1 MRLPLILIISFLLL
15 VLKTANS
22 QQLNVKTYSFA
33 EGLNTYNI
41 KKSLQDKYGF
51 IWLATQDGVYR
62 FDGTSFEAYKKN
74 EDVKN
79 SLRENFIFD
88 IALGNDEN
96 LYIASFNGG
105 VDVINIRTQKVTHLL
120 SQKKENEEGLPNL
133 WITKVFC
140 DTKNNL
146 WIGAQDFLKIYSLN
160 EQKFKDFQLPSNLNT
175 DINVLFIRPV
185 NENLIA
191 VGINNYG
198 VLFYDINSLTIQD
211 SLIRLEGIQA
221 DNITVNDLA
230 VINDSCYISSG
241 SNIFSGAINNR
252 RWVMERKIT
261 IPAISNNVINCLAA
275 GKDNAL
281 WLGTNSGIGKLELI
295 KTRFSPIVNNEFL
308 NADNFI
314 TDLFL
319 DRENG
324 LWISSLKNLIRI
336 NLAVSPFT
344 AYTKSKDGN
353 TRMNHIYS
361 LIPVSKTQ
369 LFACGTDGLYLSD
382 LITGDINKIKGTA
395 ALGIIHC
402 VLKMDDDTWLVSS
415 ADGMYVYQQATGVLS
430 KDLLLKL
437 YPEWKPFIS
446 HFFNKTVKSGD
457 KIYWANEGQ
466 GGLLIW
472 QPEKHMI
479 TQKKAGSAFSGGLPE
494 NHIHNLKF
502 DRDGFIWILFDNAVA
517 KFDPSIDS
525 TIQIINYKRNQ
536 GGFNSGIFFD
546 MYDDDSVLWFG
557 TYGGGINGY
566 NKKTGEWKYITE
578 QDGLCNNAVYGILPE
593 KDSVFWVSTNNGIS
607 RVNYVT
613 KKCLNY
619 FVEDGLQDN
628 SFDETGALAFENRLF
643 FAGVNGF
650 TSVDL
655 DNYYNTSYPFPV
667 YIKRLEY
674 IRQDKKVVLNDLEW
688 KKIKLPAGT
697 SSATI
702 WLSALSYT
710 SSRPRFSY
718 LIKGFQDEYLPA
730 GEKNKIELNA
740 LNHGNYEIDI
750 RYLNEQGEFV
760 EGQVGI
766 DIEILPFWYQTWWF
780 RLLVLLFSLL
790 AVFFVV
796 RLIYISRLR
805 KQRAV
810 LERQL
815 AVQLERQRISSE
827 MHDDIGAGLSGI
839 KLLTE
844 MTKGKV
850 KDETAGAEIE
860 KIYQSVG
867 DISAKMKEVIWS
879 LNTENDQL
887 SSLISYIQRQARLW
901 LEHYPCELT
910 VTIPDEI
917 PDLELNG
924 ESRRN
929 IFLAIKEAVHN
940 IIKHS
945 GADKVNIEITCKE
958 NLKISVSDNG
968 KGIQPGDTSD
978 MGNGLKNMQQ
988 RMQNLNGKF
997 FLQNNDNGLTLLF
1010 EIPYKQAV

>member
-1 MRLPLILIISFLLL
+1 MRLPFILIIPLLL
-15 VLKTANS
+15 LIFMRSNS
-22 QQLNVKTYSFA
+22 QQFNVKTYSFA
-33 EGLNTYNI
+33 EGLTTYNI
-41 KKSLQDKYGF
+41 KKAVQDQYGF

-79 SLRENFIFD
+79 SLTENFIFD

-96 LYIASFNGG
+96 LYIACFNGG
-105 VDVINIRTQKVTHLL
+105 VDVINIRTQKITHLL

-133 WITKVFC
+133 WITNVFC

-146 WIGAQDFLKIYSLN
+146 WIGAQDFLKIYSLK
-160 EQKFKDFQLPSNLNT
+160 EQKFRDFQLPPNLKI

-191 VGINNYG
+191 VGIANYG
-198 VLFYDINSLTIQD
+198 VLFYDINSLRIED
-211 SLIRLEGIQA
+211 SLIKLDGIRA

-241 SNIFSGAINNR
+241 SNIFSGAISNH
-252 RWVMERKIT
+252 RWVMGRKIT
-261 IPAISNNVINCLAA
+261 IPAISNSVINCLAA
-275 GKDNAL
+275 GKNNEL

-295 KTRFSPIVNNEFL
+295 RSQFSPIVNNEFL

-314 TDLFL
+314 DDLFL

-336 NLAVSPFT
+336 NLAASPFT

-361 LIPVSKTQ
+361 LIPVDKTQ

-382 LITGDINKIKGTA
+382 LITGDIKKITGTT

-402 VLKMDDDTWLVSS
+402 VLKMDADGWLVSS
-415 ADGMYVYQQATGVLS
+415 DDGMYFYQQSTGILS

-437 YPEWKPFIS
+437 YPEWKPFIT
-446 HFFNKTVKSGD
+446 HFFNKTIKSGN

-472 QPEKHMI
+472 QPQKHII
-479 TQKKAGSAFSGGLPE
+479 TQKKVGSPSSGGLPE

-525 TIQIINYKRNQ
+525 TIQVITYKRNHD
-536 GGFNSGIFFD
+536 GFNSGIFFD
-546 MYDDDSVLWFG
+546 MYDNDSVLWFG

-566 NKKTGEWKYITE
+566 NKKTATWKYITE

-628 SFDETGALAFENRLF
+628 SFDETGALAFENKLF

-655 DNYYNTSYPFPV
+655 INYHNTSYPFPV

-674 IRQDKKVVLNDLEW
+674 IKQDRKVILNNLEW
-688 KKIKLPAGT
+688 KKMILPAGT

-710 SSRPRFSY
+710 SNRPRFSY
-718 LIKGFQDEYLPA
+718 IIKGFQDEYLPA

-740 LNHGNYEIDI
+740 LHHGNYGISI
-750 RYLNEQGEFV
+750 RYLNERGEFV
-760 EGQVGI
+760 EGLIGI
-766 DIEILPFWYQTWWF
+766 DIAILPFWYQTWWF

-790 AVFFVV
+790 AVFFIV

-850 KDETAGAEIE
+850 KDNATGAEIE

-879 LNTENDQL
+879 LNTDNDQL

-901 LEHYPCELT
+901 LEHYPCQLT

-945 GADKVNIEITCKE
+945 GADKVNIEIACKE

-968 KGIQPGDTSD
+968 KGIQAGDSND

-997 FLQNNDNGLTLLF
+997 FLQNNNGLTLLF